1 MISKYRL
8 NVINSIIVHI
18 KDEYVGLKRISIK
31 EFSGGLYSGGA
42 YIRDFTV
49 VNLNYLM

>member
-1 MISKYRL
+1 ML
-8 NVINSIIVHI
+8 NVINSMIIHI

-31 EFSGGLYSGGA
+31 EFSGGLYSGGLIFG
-42 YIRDFTV
+42 IRDFTV